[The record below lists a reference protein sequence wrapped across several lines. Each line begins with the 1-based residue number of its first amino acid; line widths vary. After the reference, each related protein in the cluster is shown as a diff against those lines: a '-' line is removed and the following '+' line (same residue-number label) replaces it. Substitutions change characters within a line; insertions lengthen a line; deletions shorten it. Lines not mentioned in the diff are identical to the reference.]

1 MVRRHTHTHKYSQYV
16 LQNIAK
22 KIIISSFFRF
32 TSFLTFYQLI
42 RCPLPFHLMPFAA
55 CLAPSRQSISH
66 FICYCS
72 VRRSLSVIC
81 LPGVPFGGLESGN
94 EKKGGPGFTEGHC
107 SSGGVGLLSSFNL
120 RLYKNWGQS
129 SEADFDLAI
138 AVAV

>member
-1 MVRRHTHTHKYSQYV
+1 
-16 LQNIAK
+16 
-22 KIIISSFFRF
+22 
-32 TSFLTFYQLI
+32 
-42 RCPLPFHLMPFAA
+42 MPFAA

-120 RLYKNWGQS
+120 RLYKNWGHS